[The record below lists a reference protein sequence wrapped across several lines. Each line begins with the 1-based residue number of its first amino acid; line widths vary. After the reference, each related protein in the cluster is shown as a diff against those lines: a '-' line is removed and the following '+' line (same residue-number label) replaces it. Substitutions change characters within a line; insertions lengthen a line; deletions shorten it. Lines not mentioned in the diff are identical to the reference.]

1 MKKENKNDQIA
12 SIIFVLHAHLPFV
25 NHPASSSFLEEN
37 WFFEAV
43 AETYVPLIKMCERL
57 ASANIRPSL
66 TLSISPTLAAML
78 CNKELQSK
86 LKHYILSRQELL
98 KKEKTRVRGEHLQ
111 KHYRHI

>member
-1 MKKENKNDQIA
+1 MKTAENKNNQIA
-12 SIIFVLHAHLPFV
+12 SFIFVLHAHLPFV
-25 NHPASSSFLEEN
+25 NHPASSKYLEEN

-57 ASANIRPSL
+57 ASANIRPSI

-86 LKHYILSRQELL
+86 LKDYLVSRKELL
-98 KKEKTRVRGEHLQ
+98 KKEKIRL
-111 KHYRHI
+111 KDYRHI